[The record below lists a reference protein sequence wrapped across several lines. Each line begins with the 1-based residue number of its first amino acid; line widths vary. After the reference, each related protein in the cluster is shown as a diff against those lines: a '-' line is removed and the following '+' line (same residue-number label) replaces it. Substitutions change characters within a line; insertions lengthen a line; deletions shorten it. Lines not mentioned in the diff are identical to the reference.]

1 MLLPLSRVDSESSRR
16 ALTLAADDISRV
28 ALFERV
34 PTGFTVVGS
43 FCVLALHAAP
53 PLAALVAHDLAGRR
67 SFSHDFTGA
76 HETAAAVI
84 GFVCA
89 GRTERTVAC
98 DIRAASMRVVGLGFV
113 DQLFG
118 GSRAR
123 SAAGVRF
130 T

>member
-53 PLAALVAHDLAGRR
+53 PLAALVLHAASARSGRGGSSPTSAR
-67 SFSHDFTGA
+67 DGGRGDG
-76 HETAAAVI
+76 
-84 GFVCA
+84 GFLCA

-98 DIRAASMRVVGLGFV
+98 GIRAALCEWSASAFLAPA
-113 DQLFG
+113 
-118 GSRAR
+118 RAR
-123 SAAGVRF
+123 LPASGSS
-130 T
+130 